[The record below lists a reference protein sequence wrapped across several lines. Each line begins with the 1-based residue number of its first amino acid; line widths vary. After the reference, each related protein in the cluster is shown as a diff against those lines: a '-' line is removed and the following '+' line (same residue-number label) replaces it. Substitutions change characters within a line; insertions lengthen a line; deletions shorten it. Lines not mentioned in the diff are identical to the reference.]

1 MPPPAPIKPQIKPTP
16 MPQTSDC
23 TSRFWAL
30 TPLHGLLGGHDRPQ
44 MNLTPSS
51 IVINTER
58 LPMVAPGTLLA
69 TKAAH
74 HRKHQHA
81 AIITAPFFTS
91 RLPFFL

>member
-30 TPLHGLLGGHDRPQ
+30 TPCMASLVVMTGRT

-51 IVINTER
+51 IVINTEK

-69 TKAAH
+69 TKLPTIVKAST
-74 HRKHQHA
+74 A

>member
-30 TPLHGLLGGHDRPQ
+30 TPCMASLVVMTGRT

-51 IVINTER
+51 IVINTEK

-69 TKAAH
+69 TKLPTIVNTST
-74 HRKHQHA
+74 A